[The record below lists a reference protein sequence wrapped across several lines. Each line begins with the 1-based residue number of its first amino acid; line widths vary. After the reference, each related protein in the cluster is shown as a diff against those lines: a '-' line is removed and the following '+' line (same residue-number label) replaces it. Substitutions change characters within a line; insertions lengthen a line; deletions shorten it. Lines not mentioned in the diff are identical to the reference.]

1 MWRNWI
7 THILDCA
14 KWYDHSVKLLGS
26 FPPNIYQPYDSAV
39 ALLEI
44 QFGDMRSYVHPETCT
59 WNVHGNFFS

>member
-7 THILDCA
+7 THTLDWA

-26 FPPNIYQPYDSAV
+26 FSTNIYQPYDSAV

-44 QFGDMRSYVHPETCT
+44 QFRNVRSYAHAETCT
-59 WNVHGNFFS
+59 